1 MHMYRRQ
8 VGVQR
13 RTMFDRPNTI
23 IEQQKA
29 MQKGQT
35 PYLRGDADP
44 TYLRK
49 SGDSTIAIGF
59 LAVTAASWVAIAGYH
74 VTMWTK

>member
-1 MHMYRRQ
+1 MIGAAARRSVPLMRRQ

-44 TYLRK
+44 T
-49 SGDSTIAIGF
+49 
-59 LAVTAASWVAIAGYH
+59 
-74 VTMWTK
+74 